1 MALALRR
8 YIVPILGVSLSVF
21 ALGIGAGV
29 TGLKLVQPSETK
41 ATVQAVSDPLDSKKV
56 DSFTR
61 DFVGKLLDFSS
72 ATYRVSQVQAMASMS
87 PDLLERYWKE
97 TKFPL
102 TKKQLAGLPQGAS
115 IMIAEL
121 KQERV
126 DANNVQVDVR
136 AQFSDAKD
144 PKIATPVN
152 LRLKLT
158 ADPNKQ
164 IVVTDQQDLSSP
176 SSN

>member
-1 MALALRR
+1 
-8 YIVPILGVSLSVF
+8 
-21 ALGIGAGV
+21 
-29 TGLKLVQPSETK
+29 
-41 ATVQAVSDPLDSKKV
+41 
-56 DSFTR
+56 
-61 DFVGKLLDFSS
+61 
-72 ATYRVSQVQAMASMS
+72 MS

-102 TKKQLAGLPQGAS
+102 TKRQLAGLPQGAS

-136 AQFSDAKD
+136 AQLSDAKD

-164 IVVTDQQDLSSP
+164 IVVTNQQDLSSP